1 VTAAISIRPARKAD
15 ASDIA
20 LLVNIAAHGGPAD
33 GWAHEQDAAGTY
45 NPIEIGRLQILR
57 EEGAFTWRNATMAEN
72 DGEIVGMLLG
82 YREPDI
88 AGSVSHQA
96 PPYLRPLYE
105 LEGEAAGTWFISMLG
120 VYAPWR
126 NKGVGSALL
135 EVAQR
140 KAQETAASGVAL
152 ITEDINAGARRLYE
166 RRGYAVSAK
175 RPMVP
180 FPNGGPKGEDWLLMV
195 RDLS

>member
-33 GWAHEQDAAGTY
+33 GWAHEQDATDTY
-45 NPIEIGRLQILR
+45 NPIEVGRLQILR
-57 EEGAFTWRNATMAEN
+57 EDGAFTWRNATMAES

-82 YREPDI
+82 YREPDV
-88 AGSVSHQA
+88 AGTISPNA

-105 LEGEAAGTWFISMLG
+105 LEGEAAGMWFISMLG
-120 VYAPWR
+120 VYVPWR
-126 NKGVGSALL
+126 SKGVGSRLL
-135 EVAQR
+135 DVAEQ
-140 KAQETAASGVAL
+140 KARETAASGIAL

-175 RPMVP
+175 RPMVR
-180 FPNGGPKGEDWLLMV
+180 FPNGRPHGQDWLLMV
-195 RDLS
+195 KE